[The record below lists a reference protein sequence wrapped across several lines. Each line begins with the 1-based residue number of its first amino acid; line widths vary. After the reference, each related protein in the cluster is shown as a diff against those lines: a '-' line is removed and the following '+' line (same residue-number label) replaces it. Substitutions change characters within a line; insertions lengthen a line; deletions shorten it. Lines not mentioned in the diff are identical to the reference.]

1 MNRLFILSI
10 IFVILTSCKKD
21 DEAYANPVTPG
32 MTTYTLTSDKAS
44 YHPGDKV
51 MLTINT
57 VPAGSFVRYRHL
69 NTVLS
74 EEPLA
79 GNSWSWQAPS
89 ADFRDIWW
97 KCLTRRTGLIK
108 PLPALLLM

>member
-74 EEPLA
+74 EEPLT

-89 ADFRDIWW
+89 ADF
-97 KCLTRRTGLIK
+97 TF
-108 PLPALLLM
+108 